1 LNVRNIVGKIINK
14 RREANINENIER
26 QDLLAILLKDPLFNK
41 NDEVMIDEL
50 LTVFFAGS

>member
-1 LNVRNIVGKIINK
+1 MNVRNIVGKIINK

>member
-14 RREANINENIER
+14 RREANIIDQMER

>member
-14 RREANINENIER
+14 RREANINEPIER